1 MAGVKKCPKCGN
13 MISEGGSFCP
23 FCGNSINDKVII
35 QGKNPEPYDE
45 QDEIQRKYRN
55 DINSKVQK
63 KKELEN
69 KKERLLK
76 RKESLELKIDNYNK
90 IMQNKIPYCETK
102 QDGTGY
108 SGHKS

>member
-35 QGKNPEPYDE
+35 QGKNPEPYNE

-55 DINSKVQK
+55 D
-63 KKELEN
+63 
-69 KKERLLK
+69 
-76 RKESLELKIDNYNK
+76 
-90 IMQNKIPYCETK
+90 
-102 QDGTGY
+102 
-108 SGHKS
+108 

>member
-1 MAGVKKCPKCGN
+1 MLNYIVEILQNEGENQMAGVKKCPKCGN

-35 QGKNPEPYDE
+35 QGKNPEPYNE

-69 KKERLLK
+69 KKK
-76 RKESLELKIDNYNK
+76 A
-90 IMQNKIPYCETK
+90 C
-102 QDGTGY
+102 
-108 SGHKS
+108 